1 MTALVPA
8 PPALTAIATRLAALN
23 PRERLLLG
31 VGAAV
36 IAGAVLILGI
46 WQPLR
51 ARNAAELARI
61 ARYDRMLTTLAQL
74 PDSAVPVSDPRPIA
88 TILAQAA
95 AAQGLV
101 ILRLDTPKPE
111 TATLTLQDAPFETLV
126 LWIDRLN
133 RDSGLSVS
141 SATIR
146 RAETAGTVSADL
158 SLERAAP

>member
-1 MTALVPA
+1 MTFLVPA
-8 PPALTAIATRLAALN
+8 ALTIWFSRLN

-36 IAGAVLILGI
+36 IAAAALVLGV

-51 ARNAAELARI
+51 VQKAAELARI
-61 ARYDRMLTTLAQL
+61 VHYDRMLTTLEQL
-74 PDSAVPVSDPRPIA
+74 PGSAVPVSDPRPIS
-88 TILAQAA
+88 TIVAQTA

-126 LWIDRLN
+126 LWIDGLN
-133 RDSGLSVS
+133 RASGLTVVT
-141 SATIR
+141 ATIR
-146 RAETAGTVSADL
+146 RAQTAGSVSADL
-158 SLERAAP
+158 ALERAAP